1 MLWKSIAVK
10 PINFMGKNRMTQI
23 DIIEAP
29 AHFTVA
35 DSLIFKTIYEQEWI
49 MK

>member
-1 MLWKSIAVK
+1 
-10 PINFMGKNRMTQI
+10 MGKNRMTQI

-35 DSLIFKTIYEQEWI
+35 DIFMIKTIYEQEWI